1 MVYVGGLS
9 PATTG
14 KFLQMPYLF
23 LGNCLNTARREIFEM
38 TKKKIDNSDKI
49 FNLPI
54 FSRPKSSLLK
64 IAVSALSG
72 QKGQKSRVVTIFTPN
87 PEQIVMAKE
96 DPSFASCLGSGD
108 ILVPDGIG
116 LVIASRFLHQ
126 NRTTAGL
133 TNGTTN
139 GTTKLR
145 GRITGID
152 LAIDIINLAAKT
164 GRSVLIIGGRGYN
177 QLLPESKP
185 AYPELPVPVFELP
198 ENAGGLEGRIFWTPG
213 FEQAAA
219 PTLLEAQAVAS
230 LVSALKPAAVMVA
243 LGAPQQEMWICRQ
256 RQLLDKAG
264 VGVAMAVGGTFDVIF
279 GRLVRAPGWVQSL
292 GLEWLFRLIQE
303 PWRWRRQLRLLK
315 FAGMVFG
322 EFFRQRMPG
331 RS

>member
-1 MVYVGGLS
+1 MVFVGGSS

-14 KFLQMPYLF
+14 KSLQMPYLF

-38 TKKKIDNSDKI
+38 TEKKIDNSDKI

-64 IAVSALSG
+64 IAASALSG

-96 DPSFASCLGSGD
+96 DPTFASCLGSGD

-126 NRTTAGL
+126 NRTTAGSA
-133 TNGTTN
+133 NSS
-139 GTTKLR
+139 TKLR

-164 GRSVLIIGGRGYN
+164 GRPVLIIGGRGYN

-185 AYPELPVPVFELP
+185 AYPELPVSVFELP
-198 ENAGGLEGRIFWTPG
+198 ESAGGLGGRIFWTPG

-219 PTLLEAQAVAS
+219 PTPLEAQAVSS

-243 LGAPQQEMWICRQ
+243 LGAPQQEMWIYRQ

-279 GRLVRAPGWVQSL
+279 GRLARAPGWVQSL

-331 RS
+331 RA